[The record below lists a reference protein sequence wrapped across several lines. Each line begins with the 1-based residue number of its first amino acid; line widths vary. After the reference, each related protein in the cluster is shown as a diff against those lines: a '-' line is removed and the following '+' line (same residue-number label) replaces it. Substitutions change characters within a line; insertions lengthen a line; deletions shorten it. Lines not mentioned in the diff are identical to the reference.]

1 MYSIGEEIIDS
12 YTDERYIII
21 NIIYNKKY
29 TSYQLKNIKTK
40 KIIEMNI
47 NDERIDQY
55 SSWRHYMSRK
65 EFEERENWFKNNFS
79 KQLNF

>member
-1 MYSIGEEIIDS
+1 MYNIGETIIDS
-12 YTDERYIII
+12 YTDEEYIII

-29 TSYQLKNIKTK
+29 TCYQLKNIKTK

-55 SSWRHYMSRK
+55 SSWQHYMSRK
-65 EFEERENWFKNNFS
+65 ELENRETWFKKKF
-79 KQLNF
+79 F

>member
-1 MYSIGEEIIDS
+1 MYNIGETIIDS
-12 YTDERYIII
+12 YTDEEYIII

-29 TSYQLKNIKTK
+29 TNYQLKNIKTK

-55 SSWRHYMSRK
+55 SSWQHFMSRK
-65 EFEERENWFKNNFS
+65 ELKNRETWFKKNFS
-79 KQLNF
+79 KQLDF